1 MLEPEVEIGRIVGV
15 FGIKG
20 EVKLEPYADSPA
32 RYNAL
37 RTVTGCWPDG
47 TRRPFTVLA
56 ARKHKVHILLQFEGI
71 SDATEAERLR
81 GISLVI
87 PLSERPVLPRGQY
100 YISDLVGLMV
110 VTTAG
115 EEIGPITEV
124 LQTPAN
130 DVYVTERGMV
140 PAVKEYVKDVDLE
153 RRRVVVAAIDGM
165 FE

>member
-1 MLEPEVEIGRIVGV
+1 MLESEVEIGRIVGV

-20 EVKLEPYADSPA
+20 EVKLEPYSDSPK
-32 RYNAL
+32 RYSAL

-47 TRRPFTVLA
+47 SRRPLIVVA
-56 ARKHKVHILLQFEGI
+56 ARKHKVHILLQIEGVN
-71 SDATEAERLR
+71 DATDADGLR
-81 GISLVI
+81 GVTLTI
-87 PLSERPVLPRGQY
+87 PLSERPALPPGQY
-100 YISDLVGLMV
+100 YVSDLIGLMV

-115 EEIGPITEV
+115 DEIGPITDV

-140 PAVKEYVKDVDLE
+140 PAVKEYIKDVDLE
-153 RRRVVVAAIDGM
+153 RRRVVVAAITGM